1 MADKR
6 KQDFDKEN
14 FPKENVPEEDLP
26 KKAPPDGGAPAENAP
41 TAEKPAEKKGETEEE
56 PTADELRQ
64 MMKKNHSEVR
74 GPGAGRMIREKPKN
88 FGKTVVKL
96 VKYIGKSKYLV
107 FLIMATTVLTT
118 VLGLAGPKLQGQAI
132 DAMTLR
138 DGHLDVD
145 FDTLVKTLVLMGLV
159 YVASALM
166 QLFQGFASATISQTT
181 VYTMRQDLFRKI
193 SYLPIAYTDR
203 HPSGDIMSRMTNDV
217 DNISNSI
224 SQSITSL
231 ISAVLTLVGAFGML
245 LWYDWRMALISL
257 VTIPLTVIVSMK
269 LSVYMRKYFV
279 KKQVLLGQM
288 NSQVEEMVTGF
299 KTVIAYGKEEDACG
313 DFAKIS
319 EDFRKCSIKANV
331 WGGLMG
337 PANNLINNLNYL
349 IVTCFGAYF
358 TMKGAISVGDIQA
371 ILQYSRQL
379 SFPIN
384 QIANQYATILTA
396 VAGAE
401 RVFTILETPD
411 EPDEGKNPMTVDEI
425 RGDIEFSHID
435 FSYLPGKQVLHDF
448 SLSVKQGQKIALV
461 GATGSGKTTV
471 VNLLTRFYDVDSGS
485 ITVDGVNV
493 NDIPKKTLRNAIA
506 IVLQDTVLFHDT
518 IGNNIRY
525 GRLDASQE
533 ELERA
538 ADTSESDEFIKRLPE
553 GYDTVLTE
561 GGSNL
566 SQGQRQ
572 LLSIARAVLA
582 DPKIL
587 ILDEATSSVDT
598 RTEMHIQQAMVAL
611 MKNRTSL
618 IIAHRLSTIR
628 DADTIIVMKDG
639 TVMEYGNHDE
649 LLEKQGVYYELY
661 QNQFA
666 GFET

>member
-1 MADKR
+1 MADNR
-6 KQDFDKEN
+6 KK
-14 FPKENVPEEDLP
+14 DL
-26 KKAPPDGGAPAENAP
+26 KNENAP
-41 TAEKPAEKKGETEEE
+41 LPEEPVKGKKEQKEEE

-64 MMKKNHSEVR
+64 MMKKNNSEAR
-74 GPGAGRMIREKPKN
+74 GPGAGRMIREKPKD
-88 FGKTVVKL
+88 FGKTVLKL
-96 VKYIGKSKYLV
+96 IRYIGRSKYLV
-107 FLIMATTVLTT
+107 FLIMFTTVVTT
-118 VLGLAGPKLQGQAI
+118 LLNLAGPRLQGQAI

-138 DGHLDVD
+138 EGHLDVD
-145 FDTLVKTLVLMGLV
+145 FDSLVKTLVLMGLV
-159 YVASALM
+159 YIASALM
-166 QLFQGFASATISQTT
+166 QLFQGFASAKISQTT

-269 LSVYMRKYFV
+269 LSTYMRKYFV

-299 KTVIAYGKEEDACG
+299 KTVIAYGKEEDACE

-319 EDFRKCSIKANV
+319 EDFRKCSIQANV
-331 WGGLMG
+331 WGGVMG

-358 TMKGAISVGDIQA
+358 TMRGAISVGDIQA

-411 EPDEGKNPMTVDEI
+411 EVDEGKNPMTVDDI

-448 SLSVKQGQKIALV
+448 NLSVKQGQKIALV

-485 ITVDGVNV
+485 ITIDGVNV

-525 GRLDASQE
+525 GRLDATDE
-533 ELERA
+533 ELVHA
-538 ADTSESDEFIKRLPE
+538 ADMSESDEFIDRLPE
-553 GYDTVLTE
+553 RYDTVLSE

-649 LLEKQGVYYELY
+649 LLAKQGVYYNLY